1 MTRCEFRQN
10 QQYYFTSHLAETRAS
25 CLAAEFYLFDCFVR
39 ELAGR
44 CKRVLIK
51 CVFYY
56 SRTELK
62 A

>member
-1 MTRCEFRQN
+1 MTRCEFRQD
-10 QQYYFTSHLAETRAS
+10 QQSYFTSHLAETRAS
-25 CLAAEFYLFDCFVR
+25 WLATEFHLFDYFVR
-39 ELAGR
+39 ELEGR